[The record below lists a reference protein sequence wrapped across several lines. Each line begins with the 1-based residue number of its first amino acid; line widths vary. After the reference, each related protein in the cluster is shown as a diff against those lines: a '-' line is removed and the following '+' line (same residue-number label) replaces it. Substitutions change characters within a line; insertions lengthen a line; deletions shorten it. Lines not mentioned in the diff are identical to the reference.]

1 MTKYLLYFTFFI
13 SCMLSV
19 QAQGKYEYVIVP
31 GNMSFLDEPNQYNL
45 NELAKFLTQ
54 KKDVI
59 AYFDSEMKPLE
70 FNIADPCD
78 VLYMDIT
85 KESAFLNTKL
95 KITLTDCNKE
105 IVAQSFGTSKQKEHR
120 VAYNYAIREAFDMLH
135 IPTKTIQEISTI
147 IVKDT
152 SDPNFL
158 YAQKTEQGFLLLD
171 SQKNETYKLFRTS
184 KADQFIISNNAINGA
199 LYKSKTPNEWILE
212 YLKEDAIVTDTLK
225 IRF

>member
-1 MTKYLLYFTFFI
+1 MNKYLLYFIFFI
-13 SCMLSV
+13 SCILSV

-45 NELAKFLTQ
+45 NELAKFLTN

-78 VLYMDIT
+78 ILYMNIT
-85 KESAFLNTKL
+85 KENAFLNTKL

-105 IVAQSFGTSKQKEHR
+105 IIAESFGTSKEKEHR
-120 VAYNYAIREAFDMLH
+120 VAYNYAIRRAFDMLQ
-135 IPTKTIQEISTI
+135 IPSKTIQKVNTI
-147 IVKDT
+147 IVEDT
-152 SDPNFL
+152 TDPTFL

-171 SQKNETYKLFRTS
+171 NEKKEVYKLFRTS
-184 KADQFIISNNAINGA
+184 KADQFIISNKDINGA
-199 LYKSKTPNEWILE
+199 LYKSKIPNEWILE
-212 YLKEDAIVTDTLK
+212 YLKEDTIVTDILK